1 MSHDKSDKRSNVDD
15 IRRTK
20 YDANKMESEVL
31 YKFMNNHG
39 IEISAYLNVRKDT
52 VVYWVSDGPH
62 FESIK
67 SDPIRKHYTTLE
79 AFTDKLNQE
88 GWTRSN

>member
-1 MSHDKSDKRSNVDD
+1 
-15 IRRTK
+15 
-20 YDANKMESEVL
+20 MESEVL

-39 IEISAYLNVRKDT
+39 IEISAYLNFRRDT
-52 VVYWVSDGPH
+52 VVYWISDGPD

-67 SDPIRKHYTTLE
+67 SDPIRKQYTTLE

>member
-1 MSHDKSDKRSNVDD
+1 MKSD
-15 IRRTK
+15 
-20 YDANKMESEVL
+20 VL

-39 IEISAYLNVRKDT
+39 IEISAYLNVRRDT
-52 VVYWVSDGPH
+52 IVYWISDGPH

-67 SDPIRKHYTTLE
+67 SDPKRKHYTILQ

-88 GWTRSN
+88 GSTGSN

>member
-1 MSHDKSDKRSNVDD
+1 LSHDNADRRNNVDD
-15 IRRTK
+15 NRRKK
-20 YDANKMESEVL
+20 YDANKIKSEVL

-39 IEISAYLNVRKDT
+39 IEISAYLNVRRDT

-67 SDPIRKHYTTLE
+67 SDPIRKQYTTLE

>member
-1 MSHDKSDKRSNVDD
+1 MSHDNSDKRSNVDD
-15 IRRTK
+15 IRGTK

-31 YKFMNNHG
+31 YKSMNNHG

-52 VVYWVSDGPH
+52 VVYWVSDGPD

-67 SDPIRKHYTTLE
+67 SDSIRKKYTTLQ

>member
-1 MSHDKSDKRSNVDD
+1 LSHDNSDKRSNVDD
-15 IRRTK
+15 IRGTK

-39 IEISAYLNVRKDT
+39 IEISAYLNVRRDT

-62 FESIK
+62 FENIK
-67 SDPIRKHYTTLE
+67 SDPIRKKYTTLE

>member
-1 MSHDKSDKRSNVDD
+1 MINADKRNNVDD
-15 IRRTK
+15 NGRKK

-39 IEISAYLNVRKDT
+39 IEISAYLNVRRDT

-67 SDPIRKHYTTLE
+67 SDPIRKQYTTLQ

>member
-1 MSHDKSDKRSNVDD
+1 
-15 IRRTK
+15 
-20 YDANKMESEVL
+20 MESEVL

-39 IEISAYLNVRKDT
+39 IEISAYLNFRKDT

-67 SDPIRKHYTTLE
+67 SILYE
-79 AFTDKLNQE
+79 NN
-88 GWTRSN
+88 TRLLKPLQIN